1 MVAILRN
8 RNAPFAAETYVGR
21 LRSLLQALPRT
32 TAPNGDHAIARVGRD
47 RSPQI
52 LLDTDFEGDRYLLL
66 RIPLAQPRRLSLSP
80 CEWEIARLV
89 AEGHPN
95 KRIAALL
102 NLSLWTIGT
111 HVRRIFAKL
120 GVSSRAAMVA
130 RLLEAD
136 EGDGPAL
143 DARPRAGRGV
153 DDDRALAAPP
163 VRSPA
168 QPEAVATMTAL
179 PGSRSRAGDIRLASA
194 APARQEQR
202 ASRGA
207 CGSVT
212 CGNTAEPGTGRQG
225 QVGNARTTEDCHV
238 LSY

>member
-95 KRIAALL
+95 KRIATLL
-102 NLSLWTIGT
+102 DLSLWTIGT

-120 GVSSRAAMVA
+120 GVSSRAAMFA
-130 RLLEAD
+130 RLLEA
-136 EGDGPAL
+136 
-143 DARPRAGRGV
+143 
-153 DDDRALAAPP
+153 
-163 VRSPA
+163 
-168 QPEAVATMTAL
+168 
-179 PGSRSRAGDIRLASA
+179 
-194 APARQEQR
+194 
-202 ASRGA
+202 
-207 CGSVT
+207 
-212 CGNTAEPGTGRQG
+212 GNL
-225 QVGNARTTEDCHV
+225 VVNARTTAVWDAHNGTTFTAGFARPQVQSEV
-238 LSY
+238 VAARGAALPA